1 MLKLQVKNLKFS
13 IDKKDILKDI
23 SFDIPKGSF
32 VGIIGPNGSGKSTI
46 LKNIYRLY
54 KPDSGRLILDNK
66 DLSTMKDKEC
76 AKEIAVLAQESNSQF
91 DFTVEQIVKM
101 GRYPY
106 KSVFEDYSKK
116 DIEMVNN
123 MLKRVGLD
131 DYSNRSFS
139 KLSGGEKQRTLIA
152 RALVQDT
159 DFLILDE
166 PTNHLD
172 IGYQIQLMDLVK
184 SLNITTL
191 SAIHDMN
198 IASMYCDYL
207 IVMKDGKIR
216 KYGSVEEVITSD
228 MLKEIFGVN
237 AYVGINPIN
246 NKLQVSFMHS
256 HQHINGVGHGHVHED
271 GFTGE
276 HEHFHQ
282 HSYQV

>member
-1 MLKLQVKNLKFS
+1 MFKIEVKNLKFS
-13 IDKKDILKDI
+13 IDKKEILKDI
-23 SFDIPKGSF
+23 SLEVPKGAF
-32 VGIIGPNGSGKSTI
+32 VGIIGPNGSGKSTL

-54 KPDSGRLILDNK
+54 KPSSGSIFLDNK
-66 DLSTMKDKEC
+66 DLSKVKDKEC
-76 AKEIAVLAQESNSQF
+76 AKEIAVLAQESTSQF

-116 DIEMVNN
+116 DLQMVKD
-123 MLKRVGLD
+123 MLKKVGLEN
-131 DYSNRSFS
+131 YSERSFS

-184 SLNITTL
+184 SLKITTL

-198 IASMYCDYL
+198 IAAMYCDYL
-207 IVMKDGKIR
+207 IVMKDGKI
-216 KYGSVEEVITSD
+216 KQFGTVEKVITSD
-228 MLKEIFGVN
+228 MLKEVFGVN
-237 AYVGINPIN
+237 AYVGTNPIN
-246 NKLQVSFMHS
+246 KKLQVSFMHS
-256 HQHINGVGHGHVHED
+256 HVHINGIGHDHIHED
-271 GFTGE
+271 GFSGE
-276 HEHFHQ
+276 HSHFHE
-282 HSYQV
+282 HV

>member
-1 MLKLQVKNLKFS
+1 MHKIQVKNLRFS
-13 IDKKDILKDI
+13 IDNKEILKDI

-32 VGIIGPNGSGKSTI
+32 VGIIGPNGSGKSTL

-54 KPDSGRLILDNK
+54 KPSSGKIILDNK
-66 DLSTMKDKEC
+66 DLSKMKDKEC

-106 KSVFEDYSKK
+106 KSVIEDYSKDDLK
-116 DIEMVNN
+116 MVLE
-123 MLKRVGLD
+123 MLKKVGLD
-131 DYSNRSFS
+131 DYSYRSFS
-139 KLSGGEKQRTLIA
+139 NLSGGEKQRAIIA
-152 RALVQDT
+152 RALVQNT

-184 SLNITTL
+184 SMNITTL

-207 IVMKDGKIR
+207 IVMKDGQIK
-216 KYGSVEEVITSD
+216 KFGNVEEVITSET
-228 MLKEIFGVN
+228 LKEIFGVN
-237 AYVGINPIN
+237 AYVGKNPIN
-246 NKLQVSFMHS
+246 QKLQVSFMHT
-256 HQHINGVGHGHVHED
+256 HEHINGVGDNHIHED
-271 GFTGE
+271 GFTGLHS
-276 HEHFHQ
+276 HEENQ
-282 HSYQV
+282 IYV